1 MTMSGYGTA
10 INSQSTGIFVREV
23 WKRHRTIGGFFPSP
37 SAGRRMLDNYRHL
50 EAQRVAIEGGLKDKS
65 NWCGLDSLLKNED
78 ITGTN
83 FSNRAAAEKA
93 LNRLFDKYKTGVFSG
108 FTLAFEPFNP
118 KLADGVTDKDKAE
131 IKYLLCLKRKGEGKE
146 NFRVLAA
153 NGDDIVERANCAV
166 GYANFKH
173 LLDQNVILTKKFY
186 EQLGHSYLHWF
197 FMRRDLTGVI
207 FTGDGKMA
215 EAEMKRASLAYNLS
229 QGLEG
234 TGLIPNI
241 KVVKL
246 SGAEQKRLG
255 ARYLMGLGE
264 EILIEY
270 HALQDLGQ
278 QYQIRGD
285 AMVRPRVKEVYFM
298 LAKEADPKRAVM
310 ALSSEFHGVAG
321 YIIATGKKTSVRQN
335 NLRSFAEQSVGFS
348 AMLMKR
354 LNQEP
359 FRTLFGKHD
368 LARIK
373 FTGDGKEAE
382 RAMDRI
388 ISDCE
393 GSGEWDGV
401 AMDWTSVEVKRI
413 PERYREKLNGLK
425 YLIGVDEGFAS
436 IGPFE

>member
-1 MTMSGYGTA
+1 MSGYGTA

-37 SAGRRMLDNYRHL
+37 SAGRRMLDNYRHM

-65 NWCGLDSLLKNED
+65 NWCGLDSLMKNED
-78 ITGTN
+78 ITGIN

-93 LNRLFDKYKTGVFSG
+93 LNSLFDKYKTGVFSG
-108 FTLAFEPFNP
+108 FTLALEPFNP
-118 KLADGVTDKDKAE
+118 KVADGVTEKDKAE
-131 IKYLLCLKRKGEGKE
+131 IKYLLCLKRKGEARE

-153 NGDDIVERANCAV
+153 EGDDIVERANCAV

-173 LLDQNVILTKKFY
+173 LLDQRVAFTPRFY
-186 EQLGHSYLHWF
+186 EQLGHTYLHWL
-197 FMRRDLTGVI
+197 FMKRDLTGVK
-207 FTGDGKMA
+207 FTGDGKQA
-215 EAEMKRASLAYNLS
+215 EAEMNRASLAYNLS

-234 TGLIPNI
+234 TGLIPHI

-246 SGAEQKRLG
+246 SSAEQKRLG
-255 ARYLMGLGE
+255 ARY
-264 EILIEY
+264 IL
-270 HALQDLGQ
+270 DLGREMLTGLDTLETLVKE
-278 QYQIRGD
+278 YKIVGD
-285 AMVRPRVKEVYFM
+285 AMLRPRVDEVYFM
-298 LAKEADPKRAVM
+298 FSEKADPRQAVM
-310 ALSSEFHGVAG
+310 ALSSEFPGVAG
-321 YIIATGKKTSVRQN
+321 YIMATGKKTAVRQR

-348 AMLMKR
+348 AMLKER

-359 FRTLFGKHD
+359 FRTLFGEHN

-388 ISDCE
+388 ISSCE

-401 AMDWTSVEVKRI
+401 AMDWTSVKVERI
-413 PERYREKLNGLK
+413 PERYREELNGLK
-425 YLIGVDEGFAS
+425 YLVGVDGGFAS

>member
-1 MTMSGYGTA
+1 MMGYGA
-10 INSQSTGIFVREV
+10 EINPRQSSIFVRAI
-23 WKRHRTIGGFFPSP
+23 WKRHRTVGGFFPSR
-37 SAGRRMLDNYRHL
+37 SDGGRELNNYRYL
-50 EAQRVAIEGGLKDKS
+50 EAERVAIEGGFLDKREWS
-65 NWCGLDSLLKNED
+65 GLGRFIKNED
-78 ITGTN
+78 ITGIN

-93 LNRLFDKYKTGVFSG
+93 LNSLFDKYKTGVFSG
-108 FTLAFEPFNP
+108 FTLVFEPFNP
-118 KLADGVTDKDKAE
+118 KVADGVTDKDKAE
-131 IKYLLCLKRKGEGKE
+131 IKYLLCLKRKGEGRE

-173 LLDQNVILTKKFY
+173 LLDQKVILTKEFY

-207 FTGDGKMA
+207 FTGDGKWA
-215 EAEMKRASLAYNLS
+215 EAEMNRASLAYNLS

-241 KVVKL
+241 KAVKL

-298 LAKEADPKRAVM
+298 LAKEAGSKPAVM
-310 ALSSEFHGVAG
+310 ALSDEFHGVAG
-321 YIIATGKKTSVRQN
+321 YIIATGGRTDKRQR
-335 NLRSFAEQSVGFS
+335 NLRSFEKQSVGFS
-348 AMLMKR
+348 AMLMQR

-373 FTGDGKEAE
+373 FIGDGKEAE

-388 ISDCE
+388 ISGCE

-401 AMDWTSVEVKRI
+401 AMDWTSVKVDRI
-413 PERYREKLNGLK
+413 PEKYRQKLGGLK
-425 YLIGVDEGFAS
+425 YIIGVDEGFAS
-436 IGPFE
+436 L